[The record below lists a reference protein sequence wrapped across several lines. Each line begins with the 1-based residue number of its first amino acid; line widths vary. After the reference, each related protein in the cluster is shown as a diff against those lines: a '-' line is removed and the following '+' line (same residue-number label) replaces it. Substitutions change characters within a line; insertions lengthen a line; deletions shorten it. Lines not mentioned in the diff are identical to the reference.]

1 MDIKSLEKIFDLF
14 NRSQATEFELECEE
28 FKVKLKR
35 EYEFNQISIKEVKQ
49 SVPNEEAVTQKG
61 LWVKAPLVGTFY
73 SKANPDAIP
82 YITVGQSIKKGQVI
96 CLIEAM
102 KVMNEI
108 KADRNGVVKEIK
120 AIDGKMVE
128 FNQDI
133 ILIEEEV

>member
-1 MDIKSLEKIFDLF
+1 MDIKSLEIIFDLF
-14 NRSQATEFELECEE
+14 NRSQVTEFELECEE

-49 SVPNEEAVTQKG
+49 NVPIEETITQKG

-73 SKANPDAIP
+73 IKANPDAHP
-82 YITVGQSIKKGQVI
+82 YITVGQSVKKGQVI

-108 KADRNGVVKEIK
+108 KAYRNGVVREIK

-133 ILIEEEV
+133 VLIEEEV